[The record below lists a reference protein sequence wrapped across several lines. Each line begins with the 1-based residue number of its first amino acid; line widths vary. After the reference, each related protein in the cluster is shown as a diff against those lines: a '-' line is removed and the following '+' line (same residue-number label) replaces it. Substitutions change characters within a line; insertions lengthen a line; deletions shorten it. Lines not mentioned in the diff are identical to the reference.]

1 MDEAIAGEVRYHLLG
16 LKSIINTMPANL
28 VEIEFLAD
36 LPIYNIEKPY
46 LCLLPPDQKID
57 PDQVRLDNLEF
68 EKHSNI
74 HVEDMREHPELCLED
89 CGFEYIQHKTA
100 ISKFICSADV
110 DAYKRE
116 TERLLKDRFAA
127 VKVLT
132 YELRLRKNQEFR
144 RKQFDLNE
152 KLLLEG
158 PAKGA
163 HNGKRICETSVE
175 ARLTTKD
182 VTYDSGPKI
191 IQRYLSFED
200 QKAFLKSGYRVRIF
214 KSVRVAV
221 RQM

>member
-1 MDEAIAGEVRYHLLG
+1 
-16 LKSIINTMPANL
+16 MPANL
-28 VEIEFLAD
+28 AEIEFLAD
-36 LPIYNIEKPY
+36 LPLYQREKPY
-46 LCLLPPDQKID
+46 LCLLSPEQKID

-74 HVEDMREHPELCLED
+74 KIEDIREHPELRLED
-89 CGFEYIQHKTA
+89 CGFEYLQHRSA
-100 ISKFICSADV
+100 ISEFAVPADV

-116 TERLLKDRFAA
+116 TEGLLKDRFEA
-127 VKVLT
+127 VRVLT

-163 HNGKRICETSVE
+163 HIGKTSE
-175 ARLTTKD
+175 ARQKLLLTTED

-191 IQRYLSFED
+191 TQRYLSLED
-200 QKAFLKSGYRVRIF
+200 QKTFLKPGYRVRIV
-214 KSVRVAV
+214 KLVQATARHKHRLMAV
-221 RQM
+221 QHMASIESCA

>member
-1 MDEAIAGEVRYHLLG
+1 
-16 LKSIINTMPANL
+16 MPPTLA
-28 VEIEFLAD
+28 EIEFLAD
-36 LPIYNIEKPY
+36 LPLYNIEKPY

-74 HVEDMREHPELCLED
+74 HIEDIREHPELHLED
-89 CGFEYIQHKTA
+89 CGFEHVQHKTA
-100 ISKFICSADV
+100 ISSFNHPSDV

-116 TERLLKDRFAA
+116 TEGLLKDRFAA

-132 YELRLRKNQEFR
+132 YELRLRQNQEFR

-163 HNGKRICETSVE
+163 HNGKRIYE
-175 ARLTTKD
+175 AGKKVKLTIQD

-191 IQRYLSFED
+191 IQRYLSLED
-200 QKAFLKSGYRVRIF
+200 QKTFLTSGYRLRIF
-214 KSVRVAV
+214 KLVCGAA
-221 RQM
+221 RQTQGLTAT

>member
-1 MDEAIAGEVRYHLLG
+1 
-16 LKSIINTMPANL
+16 MPPNL
-28 VEIEFLAD
+28 AEIEFLAD
-36 LPIYNIEKPY
+36 LPLYYIEKPY
-46 LCLLPPDQKID
+46 LCLLSPDQKID

-68 EKHSNI
+68 EKRSNI
-74 HVEDMREHPELCLED
+74 HIEDIREHPELRLEE
-89 CGFEYIQHKTA
+89 CGFEYVQHKTA
-100 ISKFICSADV
+100 ISSFTHPSDV

-116 TERLLKDRFAA
+116 TEDLLKDRFAA

-163 HNGKRICETSVE
+163 HNGKSICEASEDVK
-175 ARLTTKD
+175 LTIPD

-191 IQRYLSFED
+191 IQRYLPLED
-200 QKAFLKSGYRVRIF
+200 QKVFLKSGYRVRIF
-214 KSVRVAV
+214 KSVCVAA
-221 RQM
+221 RLAQ